1 MASNSTFAVCTSM
14 TIFGIL
20 VYLLLANDALGISIR
35 SPSATTKFKVNKY
48 LAKIIDRGPQV

>member
-35 SPSATTKFKVNKY
+35 SPSATTKFKVN
-48 LAKIIDRGPQV
+48 I